1 MKENGKVYLVGAGI
15 GSEENITIKGKKVL
29 EQADVIVY
37 DRLLN
42 MGLINL
48 NDTSKEF
55 IYAGKESANHY
66 LTQDETNEIMVKKAL
81 EGKTVARLKG
91 GDPYVF
97 GRGGEEAEYLV
108 ERGIEF
114 EVVPGITSGIAGLC
128 FSGIPITH
136 RDYSSSL
143 HLITGHKKTQD
154 YLDFYALSKLNGT
167 VVFYMGLE
175 NLSNIVS
182 GFMKNEKSPDTPCAV
197 ISHGGYP
204 DQVVVASSLEN
215 ILKDIEGKNIK
226 SPSLIVIGD
235 VVKLRSRLNFFENKS
250 LFGKNI
256 VVTRA
261 RAQASSL
268 VSALKDHGANV
279 IEVPAIEI
287 KQINIELLSK
297 EINNL
302 QKYSHIIF
310 TSTNAVKIFM
320 DNLLKI
326 KDVRSL
332 GNIKIFAI
340 GDGTAA
346 KLMEYG
352 IKADFVPSSFVAETL
367 FEEIKDFLKHSD
379 KILMP
384 RALKSRSFL
393 KDKLSEICETVEVFI
408 YDTIIGTI
416 GEYEKEILKNKIDY
430 ITFTSSSTV
439 ENFIKLID
447 SETLENIRNARIIS
461 IGPITTKTAENNG
474 LNVYKQ
480 SEIYNIEN
488 LINTILNDLEK

>member
-215 ILKDIEGKNIK
+215 ILKEF
-226 SPSLIVIGD
+226 SL
-235 VVKLRSRLNFFENKS
+235 
-250 LFGKNI
+250 
-256 VVTRA
+256 
-261 RAQASSL
+261 
-268 VSALKDHGANV
+268 
-279 IEVPAIEI
+279 
-287 KQINIELLSK
+287 
-297 EINNL
+297 
-302 QKYSHIIF
+302 SH
-310 TSTNAVKIFM
+310 
-320 DNLLKI
+320 
-326 KDVRSL
+326 
-332 GNIKIFAI
+332 
-340 GDGTAA
+340 
-346 KLMEYG
+346 
-352 IKADFVPSSFVAETL
+352 
-367 FEEIKDFLKHSD
+367 
-379 KILMP
+379 
-384 RALKSRSFL
+384 
-393 KDKLSEICETVEVFI
+393 
-408 YDTIIGTI
+408 
-416 GEYEKEILKNKIDY
+416 
-430 ITFTSSSTV
+430 
-439 ENFIKLID
+439 
-447 SETLENIRNARIIS
+447 
-461 IGPITTKTAENNG
+461 
-474 LNVYKQ
+474 
-480 SEIYNIEN
+480 
-488 LINTILNDLEK
+488 